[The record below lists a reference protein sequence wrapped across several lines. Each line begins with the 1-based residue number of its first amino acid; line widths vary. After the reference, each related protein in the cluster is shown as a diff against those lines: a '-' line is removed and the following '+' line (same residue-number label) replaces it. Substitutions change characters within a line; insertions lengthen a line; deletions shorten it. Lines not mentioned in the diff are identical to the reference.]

1 MTHDDD
7 VEREVVEETV
17 EETETLDQ
25 SSLSH
30 EERRE
35 QEREA
40 LEAGGRVSLS
50 EADWT
55 RRTDE
60 DRDEI
65 RQAVDDLEVDDEPRT
80 FDPVP
85 PAPGV
90 AVPDEAEDTPAGLTL
105 TGERDRDVA
114 PLSRADREA
123 IEDAYEGEI
132 VQALALYEAR
142 RGRVVRVVHD
152 RGEGLEEDKAIV
164 DDGEVRDLGSI
175 VDDVDAI
182 GADVD
187 LSDLDESDL
196 APAEEEDEARE
207 ADVDEAEASEA
218 EAAADEVEEEAGEG
232 LGARIGGL
240 LDRGGDEDDAGE
252 EPDEAGDAGELGE
265 PEDEPEPA
273 DEADEEGGSLR
284 DRVSGLLDRGDGE
297 EGDEAGDEGAE
308 EPEETEPDPA
318 DEARDP
324 DEDDE
329 ADEGG
334 GIRDRVGG
342 LLDRGGDE
350 EPEGGEEPEEAGD
363 APEDASDEAAG
374 DEAGDADEGEADDA
388 TGGDGDET
396 GS

>member
-1 MTHDDD
+1 MTHEDD

-30 EERRE
+30 DERRE
-35 QEREA
+35 QERQA
-40 LEAGGRVSLS
+40 LESGGRVSLS

-60 DRDEI
+60 DLEGI
-65 RQAVDDLEVDDEPRT
+65 RQAVDELEVEDEPRS

-90 AVPDEAEDTPAGLTL
+90 AVPDEAAPAGLTL
-105 TGERDRDVA
+105 TGERDQDVA

-152 RGEGLEEDKAIV
+152 RGQGLEEDKAIV

-187 LSDLDESDL
+187 LADLDESDL
-196 APAEEEDEARE
+196 APAEDESVEPA
-207 ADVDEAEASEA
+207 VDEVEAAEA
-218 EAAADEVEEEAGEG
+218 EAAADGVEEEAGEG

-240 LDRGGDEDDAGE
+240 LDRGGDEGE
-252 EPDEAGDAGELGE
+252 VEG
-265 PEDEPEPA
+265 PEDEPRPA
-273 DEADEEGGSLR
+273 DEADEAGAGSREGSLR
-284 DRVSGLLDRGDGE
+284 DRVSGLLDRG
-297 EGDEAGDEGAE
+297 
-308 EPEETEPDPA
+308 
-318 DEARDP
+318 
-324 DEDDE
+324 
-329 ADEGG
+329 
-334 GIRDRVGG
+334 
-342 LLDRGGDE
+342 GDE
-350 EPEGGEEPEEAGD
+350 EPAEGEEPDEGGEGEA
-363 APEDASDEAAG
+363 DEAAG
-374 DEAGDADEGEADDA
+374 DEAGEASEGEADDA